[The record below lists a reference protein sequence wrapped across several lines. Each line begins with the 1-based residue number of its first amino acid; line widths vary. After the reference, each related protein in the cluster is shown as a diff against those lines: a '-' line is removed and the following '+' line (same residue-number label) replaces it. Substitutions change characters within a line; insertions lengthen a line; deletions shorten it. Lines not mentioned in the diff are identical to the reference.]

1 MAETTLSG
9 IVDGRLC
16 SGCGLCSTLIADNKV
31 SMAMSKEGFLR
42 PQIHEKLTVEE
53 NAVVAKTCPGNYLE
67 HEPGNVPYDS
77 LWGPV
82 VTVRTGFALDEEV
95 RYQGSSG
102 GAISA
107 LLIHL
112 LESGAVE
119 YVAHVA
125 ASETD
130 PLKNEI
136 RLSRNRADV
145 LRGAGSR
152 YAPSAPLEN
161 LTALLDLPGKFAFV
175 GKPCDVAGLRNFAR
189 VDKRVGEKAAF
200 CIAFFCAGVP
210 SQHGTLEVLRKLGV
224 ERKELAR
231 FSYRGEGWPGKAKA
245 VTHDGRVS
253 EMDYATSWGTILN
266 RHLQFRC
273 KICPDG
279 TGEFADIACADAW
292 YGKDGYPEFDEQA
305 GRSLILARTRRGEEL
320 IADALQSNCIA
331 GEACDLN
338 QVALMQPYQKE
349 RKSALLARLAG
360 VWLKAGISPRF
371 RNMGLAACC
380 RRIGLVTNLRNFA
393 GSYRRTQKRVIDAR
407 FRD

>member
-9 IVDGRLC
+9 IIDGRLC

-53 NAVVAKTCPGNYLE
+53 NAVVVKTCPGNYLE
-67 HEPGNVPYDS
+67 HEPSNVPYDS

-82 VTVRTGFALDEEV
+82 VTVRTGYALDEEV

-112 LESGAVE
+112 LESGAVDF
-119 YVAHVA
+119 VAHVA

-130 PLKNEI
+130 PLKNEVC
-136 RLSRNRADV
+136 LSRNRADV

-175 GKPCDVAGLRNFAR
+175 GKPCDVAGLCNLAR
-189 VDKRVGEKAAF
+189 VDKRVSEKAAF

-224 ERKELAR
+224 EREELAK

-245 VTHDGRVS
+245 VTRDGRVS

-320 IADALQSNCIA
+320 IADALRFNRIA
-331 GEACDLN
+331 GEACDLD
-338 QVALMQPYQKE
+338 QVALMQPYQRE
-349 RKSALLARLAG
+349 RKRAVLARILAFKIRSG
-360 VWLKAGISPRF
+360 ITPAFSGLGLFKCGISGGAISFVRGFFGMWKRIPR
-371 RNMGLAACC
+371 
-380 RRIGLVTNLRNFA
+380 
-393 GSYRRTQKRVIDAR
+393 IDR
-407 FRD
+407 KNK

>member
-9 IVDGRLC
+9 IVHGHLC

-31 SMAMSKEGFLR
+31 SMVMSPEGFLR
-42 PQIHEKLTVEE
+42 PQISKRLTVEE
-53 NAVVAKTCPGNYLE
+53 NAIVARTCPGNYLE

-82 VTVRTGFALDEEV
+82 VSVRTGFSLDEEV

-112 LESGAVE
+112 LESGAVD

-130 PLKNEI
+130 PLKNEVC
-136 RLSRNRADV
+136 LSRTRAEV
-145 LRGAGSR
+145 LKGAGSR

-161 LTALLDLPGKFAFV
+161 ITALLDQPGRFAFV
-175 GKPCDVAGLRNFAR
+175 GKPCDVAGLRNLGR
-189 VDKRVGEKAAF
+189 VDKRVSEKVAF

-210 SQHGTLEVLRKLGV
+210 SQRGTLEVLNKLGV
-224 ERKELAR
+224 AREELAK

-305 GRSLILARTRRGEEL
+305 GRSLILARTKRGEDL
-320 IADALQSNCIA
+320 IADAMQAKVIG
-331 GEACDLN
+331 GEPCDLD

-360 VWLKAGISPRF
+360 VFLKVGTLPRF
-371 RNMGLAACC
+371 RNIGLAACS
-380 RRIGLVTNLRNFA
+380 RRNSLVTNLRNFA
-393 GSYRRTQKRVIDAR
+393 GSYRRAQDRVIDSR